1 MNFLKKVVSSFYAP
15 PFYQEVIKQSFWKA
29 LGYYLLLSLILTL
42 IGLASLFQTI
52 GQQVPLTIQS
62 FAKQAIDF
70 YPSELVI
77 NINNGQVSTNVEEP
91 YFISLPAT
99 DIKIDQPNNLVVI
112 DTKTPFSSTQ
122 FNQYKTL
129 AWLTKDGVFYL
140 NSNKG
145 EIRGMDLS
153 KVNEFKIDKT
163 LVQTAADKFTPWLK
177 FLGPLLLLFTGL
189 GIYLSFSF
197 RLIYLLI
204 LSLIVW
210 VCLIVIKRRLNYKQL
225 YKMGLYALTPALILD
240 QIIGLTRGFTGF
252 FGFPFMFTIISLVV
266 IFLNLPKNQAK
277 DA

>member
-1 MNFLKKVVSSFYAP
+1 MNFLKKVVSSFYCP
-15 PFYQEVIKQSFWKA
+15 PFYQEVIKQSFWRA
-29 LGYYLLLSLILTL
+29 LGYYLLLTLILTL

-62 FAKQAIDF
+62 FSKQAIDF

-91 YFISLPAT
+91 YFVSLPAT

-129 AWLTKDGVFYL
+129 AWLTKDGLFYL

-153 KVNEFKIDKT
+153 KVNEFKVDKN
-163 LVQTAADKFTPWLK
+163 LVQDLANKFTPWLK
-177 FLGPLLLLFTGL
+177 FLGPLLLFFAGL

-210 VCLIVIKRRLNYKQL
+210 VVLIVIKRRLGYKQL

-240 QIIGLTRGFTGF
+240 QIIGLTRNFTNLY
-252 FGFPFMFTIISLVV
+252 GFPFMFTIISLAV
-266 IFLNLPKNQAK
+266 IFFNLPKKQVK